1 MTDDDCCCGV
11 IPCLCVTEAQV
22 QQAKKLD
29 DLRMML
35 RTTTAACDFCLMLP
49 CLCEGDTLEAEEPLV
64 VPSKPVK
71 KVVPTDAYGRVEL
84 TGSDGDTV
92 KDLWVASELDDVLKP
107 HQRDGVKF
115 LLQHVSMDQGCILAD
130 YMGLG
135 KTIQLI
141 SSIHSFLI
149 DGLSRG
155 SRSTALVLCPTVCI
169 LNWVQEFQK
178 WLEPSSLQWCPIYQ
192 MDTTN
197 SYKSNTSSRIEA
209 LEEWKSKGGVMIMGY
224 EMFRLLLNPSR
235 VVNEPVIDV
244 VSHVSMGVLEVTEK
258 KQRVIDRQLRQ
269 LSSLLCSPG
278 PDLVALDEGHRIKDP
293 SSILCATLE
302 KVTTHKRIVLTGYPL
317 QNSLAEYWCMVNFC
331 RPDFLGSYDEF
342 RQTYE
347 RPIVEGN
354 VEKSSQLTTLLAP
367 VVLRRG
373 RDLLNAHLPTKKEW
387 IVHCQLSPLQHTMYL
402 DFLDRDRLEK
412 KQWDL
417 FTTYATLLQ
426 IVNHPDVVHRR
437 MMLCEGPDD
446 QDNDDG
452 GGADGVPVVDD
463 WQPVLSTTK
472 QTRPKKRKRTADPDA
487 RAAMAWAE
495 PSLLTDYVTGE
506 AGHSGKMVVLLQ
518 LIRES
523 QTAGD
528 KVVVFSQS
536 VSTLECVGMFLDLEE
551 GTTSPPASTKSAK
564 PQRGQTAKKVSSA
577 KNHAAKK
584 SRKYLVI
591 DGSLSSS
598 KRMEHINT
606 FSDHKSG
613 VDVLL
618 VSTRAGAEGIN
629 LHAANRL
636 VLFDVSWNPSHDHQS
651 MCRSHRI
658 GQVKDVHVY
667 RFVSHDTM
675 EEKIYR
681 QQVKKVGLS
690 ANVVD
695 ATAMNMAARTIGRC
709 CLGQVSRTSWPLGA
723 QVLRSSGGGHYISRR
738 Q

>member
-1 MTDDDCCCGV
+1 
-11 IPCLCVTEAQV
+11 
-22 QQAKKLD
+22 
-29 DLRMML
+29 
-35 RTTTAACDFCLMLP
+35 MLP

-149 DGLSRG
+149 DGLSRYVHPPASSIQLTAFCSG

-197 SYKSNTSSRIEA
+197 SVRRPCSHQSLAHVRVFQYKSNTSSRIEA

-317 QNSLAEYWCMVNFC
+317 QVDSTNSAHFHLT
-331 RPDFLGSYDEF
+331 S
-342 RQTYE
+342 

-518 LIRES
+518 LIRERWV
-523 QTAGD
+523 
-528 KVVVFSQS
+528 K
-536 VSTLECVGMFLDLEE
+536 
-551 GTTSPPASTKSAK
+551 
-564 PQRGQTAKKVSSA
+564 
-577 KNHAAKK
+577 
-584 SRKYLVI
+584 
-591 DGSLSSS
+591 
-598 KRMEHINT
+598 
-606 FSDHKSG
+606 
-613 VDVLL
+613 LL
-618 VSTRAGAEGIN
+618 
-629 LHAANRL
+629 
-636 VLFDVSWNPSHDHQS
+636 
-651 MCRSHRI
+651 
-658 GQVKDVHVY
+658 
-667 RFVSHDTM
+667 
-675 EEKIYR
+675 
-681 QQVKKVGLS
+681 
-690 ANVVD
+690 
-695 ATAMNMAARTIGRC
+695 
-709 CLGQVSRTSWPLGA
+709 
-723 QVLRSSGGGHYISRR
+723 
-738 Q
+738 